1 MKALLASSYGPVD
14 QLTVTDVTKPAPEA
28 GQVLIKV
35 RAASLNA
42 LDIRLTTGEF
52 REQMP
57 VEHPFHLGLDAA
69 GTVEAV
75 GEGVSRF
82 KAGDEVVA
90 FTYPFFGTV
99 AEYALAT
106 EGPNLVHRPQSLS
119 PETAAALPQAAMTA
133 AAAHDAAQL
142 KSGQS
147 ALVIGASG
155 GVGSYL
161 VQLAHRSG
169 AQVLATGKPE
179 DDEYLRR
186 LGAVET
192 IDYTGKDVVE
202 EARRL
207 RPDGVDVVIDLVNAG
222 PGLAATAAAAKPDG
236 LLVST
241 LGGAPG
247 FERGVTAAYVG
258 VEQGIGQ
265 LEDLVR
271 RAAERQLDTHVDALP
286 FSRAVEAAQR
296 FAGSHSRGKLVITF

>member
-1 MKALLASSYGPVD
+1 MKALIASSYGPVD

-75 GEGVSRF
+75 GEGVTRF

-90 FTYPFFGTV
+90 FTYPFFGTI
-99 AEYALAT
+99 AEYALVG
-106 EGPNLVHRPQSLS
+106 EGPNVVHRPQSLS
-119 PETAAALPQAAMTA
+119 PETAAAVPQVAMTA

-147 ALVIGASG
+147 VLLIGAAG
-155 GVGSYL
+155 GVGSFL
-161 VQLAHRSG
+161 VQLANRSG

-179 DDEYLRR
+179 DEAYLRG
-186 LGAVET
+186 LGVAEV
-192 IDYTGKDVVE
+192 IDYTSKDINE

-207 RPDGVDVVIDLVNAG
+207 HPDGVDVVIDLVNAG
-222 PGLAATAAAAKPDG
+222 PGLAATAAAAKPGG

-241 LGGAPG
+241 LGGAPA
-247 FERGVTAAYVG
+247 FERGVTATYVG
-258 VEQGIGQ
+258 VEQGVGQ
-265 LEDLVR
+265 LEGLVR
-271 RAAERQLDTHVDALP
+271 SVAEGQLEVHVDTFP
-286 FSRAVEAAQR
+286 FSRAVEAAQQ
-296 FAGSHSRGKLVITF
+296 FAGSHSRGKFVITF